1 MEDVERSKRELEE
14 TLKRKDQEIQQMGGR
29 LEDEQGQASGLGKKI
44 KELQARIEELEEEM
58 ESERQQRTKTE
69 KQRAD
74 LAREID
80 EMNDR
85 LEEAGGATSSQ
96 VEMNKK
102 RESELQKLRRDL
114 EEANLQHEATAA
126 QLRKKHQDAVTGNR
140 SMPDTCSSGLT
151 TRLVSSRNG

>member
-1 MEDVERSKRELEE
+1 
-14 TLKRKDQEIQQMGGR
+14 
-29 LEDEQGQASGLGKKI
+29 
-44 KELQARIEELEEEM
+44 ARVEELEEEL
-58 ESERQQRTKTE
+58 ESERQSRTKTE

-85 LEEAGGATSSQ
+85 LEEAGGATTTQ

-102 RESELQKLRRDL
+102 REGELAKLRRDL

-126 QLRKKHQDAVTGNR
+126 QLRK
-140 SMPDTCSSGLT
+140 
-151 TRLVSSRNG
+151 